1 MVMNVNNDAVS
12 YETPALECIEV
23 ACEGVLCGSPL
34 KPGESE
40 DGILGD
46 DL

>member
-1 MVMNVNNDAVS
+1 MNVRRDVVY
-12 YETPALECIEV
+12 YEAPVMECIEM
-23 ACEGVLCGSPL
+23 ACEGVLCGSSL

>member
-1 MVMNVNNDAVS
+1 MKTNLIDYLSPDVTEIDLVL
-12 YETPALECIEV
+12 EECI
-23 ACEGVLCGSPL
+23 LSNSPL